1 MNENNEIK
9 ISEMNEA
16 AIINDDDFFMI
27 VQNGENKKASANLIN
42 PKNGY
47 SVNLS
52 NIIIANTNYTLPNNL
67 KYKVGNNSLE
77 VYYCGT
83 KLIKSV
89 DYNEVGTK
97 NSISNKIQF
106 LIQIGDLNMNNIPG
120 FENFTETLEFI
131 VRGEYIDN

>member
-16 AIINDDDFFMI
+16 TIINDDDFFMI
-27 VQNGENKKASANLIN
+27 VQNGENKKASTNLIN
-42 PKNGY
+42 PKNCY

-89 DYNEVGTK
+89 DYNEVGTE

-106 LIQIGDLNMNNIPG
+106 LSQIGDLNMNNIPG

>member
-67 KYKVGNNSLE
+67 KYKVSNNSLE
-77 VYYCGT
+77 VFYCGT

-89 DYNEVGTK
+89 DYNEVGTE

-120 FENFTETLEFI
+120 FENFTETLEFV

>member
-16 AIINDDDFFMI
+16 TIINDDDFFMI

-67 KYKVGNNSLE
+67 KYKVSNNSLE

-89 DYNEVGTK
+89 DYNEIGTE

-120 FENFTETLEFI
+120 FENFTETLEFV

>member
-16 AIINDDDFFMI
+16 TIINDDDFFMI

-67 KYKVGNNSLE
+67 KYKVGNNGLE

-106 LIQIGDLNMNNIPG
+106 LIQIGDLNMNNISG
-120 FENFTETLEFI
+120 FENFTETLEFV

>member
-120 FENFTETLEFI
+120 FENFTETLEFV

>member
-16 AIINDDDFFMI
+16 TIINDDDFFMI
-27 VQNGENKKASANLIN
+27 VQNGENKKASTNLIN

-52 NIIIANTNYTLPNNL
+52 NIITANTNYTLPNNL
-67 KYKVGNNSLE
+67 KYKVSNNSLE
-77 VYYCGT
+77 VFYCGT

-89 DYNEVGTK
+89 DYNEVGTE

-106 LIQIGDLNMNNIPG
+106 LSQIGDLNMNNIPG

>member
-52 NIIIANTNYTLPNNL
+52 NILIANTNYTLPNNL

-89 DYNEVGTK
+89 DYNEVGTE

>member
-16 AIINDDDFFMI
+16 TIINDDDFFMI
-27 VQNGENKKASANLIN
+27 VQNGENKKVSANLIN

-52 NIIIANTNYTLPNNL
+52 NIIIANTNYILPNNL

>member
-106 LIQIGDLNMNNIPG
+106 LSQIGDPNMNNIPG
-120 FENFTETLEFI
+120 FENFTKTLEFK